1 VAGSERVSLRS
12 ALEHLLRLGSLAGEV
27 PAPTIATLL
36 SNICASVARSDLERQ
51 ACVDLVGDF
60 MKNWRGL
67 RGAANRIEMFMGRF
81 ELRGRCLV
89 ERGVEVED
97 PSVCEGSVDDGLV
110 VVGSRMQVFIDREL
124 RSAVYRVGGACTV
137 TIGDVLDFIDVG
149 AEALSRREPG
159 IVWSHVKTACVAVG
173 PCSFSD
179 LPKLAEKATALAEGK
194 YSEIR
199 ERCRQ
204 RWKSASG
211 EEVVSLVRELT
222 HKRHLDL
229 LEELEEGERP

>member
-1 VAGSERVSLRS
+1 VAGSERVRLRR
-12 ALEHLLRLGSLAGEV
+12 ALEYLRRPRSLADEV
-27 PAPTIATLL
+27 PASTASILFL
-36 SNICASVARSDLERQ
+36 NVCASVAESEYEKRFCL
-51 ACVDLVGDF
+51 DLVGDF
-60 MKNWRGL
+60 MKHLGGL
-67 RGAANRIEMFMGRF
+67 LDVADRIELLMRGF
-81 ELRGRCLV
+81 ELKGRCLIKK
-89 ERGVEVED
+89 GVSVED
-97 PSVCEGSVDDGLV
+97 PSVCEGSLDDGLV
-110 VVGSRMQVFIDREL
+110 IVGSRMQVFIDREL

-137 TIGDVLDFIDVG
+137 TIGDVLDFINVG
-149 AEALSRREPG
+149 AEALTRREPG
-159 IVWSHVKTACVAVG
+159 IVLSHVKTAYVAVG

-211 EEVVSLVRELT
+211 EEVMSLVRELT

-229 LEELEEGERP
+229 LEELEKGERQ